1 MSKRHNKKWGVN
13 EVLALQ
19 REYELLELSVKE
31 IAIKHER
38 SNKSILFKLCQE
50 GFIDSWESA
59 RGFDECNLSADYF
72 NGTYDTQKLLIS
84 SLQTQINLESDV
96 SVENSYMVER
106 VETLEKNVFEF
117 KSMLTKLLSEMSY
130 LKTEFNLI

>member
-1 MSKRHNKKWGVN
+1 MRRHNKKWGVN

-38 SNKSILFKLCQE
+38 SNKSILFKLTQE
-50 GFIDSWESA
+50 GFIDNWESA

-72 NGTYDTQKLLIS
+72 SGINDNVTS
-84 SLQTQINLESDV
+84 SLQSQSNMENQLSE
-96 SVENSYMVER
+96 ENSYMIER
-106 VETLEKNVFEF
+106 VETLEKNMFEF
-117 KSMLTKLLSEMSY
+117 RSILTKLLNEMSH
-130 LKTEFNLI
+130 LKTQFNSSHLNL